1 MNADKFLS
9 LRSAF
14 IRIHGR
20 PVSSSLPKENG
31 MTRFGLRAGVVLGS
45 ALAFWAWGQ
54 SSATGQMS
62 QGGSQVAQGTTH
74 GNVKTVG
81 KGAGN
86 VGKGAAKGTEKGAKK
101 VGNEFKK
108 IH

>member
-1 MNADKFLS
+1 MK
-9 LRSAF
+9 
-14 IRIHGR
+14 
-20 PVSSSLPKENG
+20 
-31 MTRFGLRAGVVLGS
+31 RFGLVLGS
-45 ALAFWAWGQ
+45 ALAIAAWSQ
-54 SSATGQMS
+54 SGPSGQMS
-62 QGGSQVAQGTTH
+62 QGGSQIAHGTTH

-86 VGKGAAKGTEKGAKK
+86 IGKGAAKGTENGVKK